1 MRDLL
6 VTLIVL
12 GAIPWILM
20 RPYIGVLVWSWLGYM
35 NPHRLGWGFAY
46 DFPFAQI
53 TAIVLFASLIFSK
66 EPKKIPITP
75 LTTVWILFVIWM
87 CITTPFAIFP
97 EFAND
102 YLIRVIKIQIPV
114 FITMMLFL
122 SKERIDALIWVIFI
136 SIGFFTVKGGLFT
149 ILTGGSFRVWGPPSS
164 FIEGNNELALASLMV
179 VPLVNYLRLVS
190 TNKWIKR
197 ALLVSMVLM
206 IVSAI
211 GSQSRGALLAALAVA
226 GYFWLKSDKKFVMAI
241 VGVALAV
248 GIYTFMPQSWHDRM
262 STIETYDE
270 DASAMGRITAWKM
283 AINLAADRVFGGGF
297 ETFRQG
303 AYDLYLPEAP
313 LPLDAHSIYF
323 KVLGEHG
330 FIGLSL
336 FLLILFLAF
345 KTGKSVEKMTKGVAE
360 LEWLNYLSKML
371 CVSLIAFMV
380 GGAFLGLTY
389 FDLPYH
395 IIALIVLAKVIATN
409 TLKAV
414 DEHKWSRNCYE

>member
-1 MRDLL
+1 MRDLA
-6 VTLIVL
+6 VTLIVF
-12 GAIPWILM
+12 GAIPFILM
-20 RPYIGVLVWSWLGYM
+20 RPHIGILVWSWLGYM

-46 DFPFAQI
+46 DFPFAQV
-53 TAIVLFASLIFSK
+53 TAIVLFISLIISK

-75 LTTVWILFVIWM
+75 LTIVWILFVIWM

-102 YLIRVIKIQIPV
+102 YLARVIKIQIPV

-164 FIEGNNELALASLMV
+164 FIEGNNELALACLMV

-206 IVSAI
+206 VVSAI

-226 GYFWLKSDKKFVMAI
+226 GYFWLKSNKKLAMAI

-248 GIYTFMPQSWHDRM
+248 GIYMFMPQSWHDRM

-371 CVSLIAFMV
+371 RVSLIAFMV